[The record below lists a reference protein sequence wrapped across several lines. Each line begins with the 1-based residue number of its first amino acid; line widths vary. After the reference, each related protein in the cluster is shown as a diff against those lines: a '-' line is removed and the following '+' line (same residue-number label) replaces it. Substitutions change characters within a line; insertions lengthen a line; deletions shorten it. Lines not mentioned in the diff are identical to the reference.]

1 MDEILEYLEFGYTW
15 AELFD
20 MIEND
25 SLEDNLIP
33 DLKQE
38 FPEMTEKQL
47 EEVLSNI
54 FTQWE
59 LRH

>member
-1 MDEILEYLEFGYTW
+1 MNEYQEYLEYKYTRS
-15 AELFD
+15 ELFD

-25 SLEDNLIP
+25 SLEEILIP
-33 DLKQE
+33 DLKRE

-47 EEVLSNI
+47 EGVLSYI

-59 LRH
+59 LQH